1 MRAII
6 ADTGPLY
13 AAIDIDD
20 QYHQRS
26 KTQIQRINA
35 ENLTILVPFPVYLE
49 TYYLLLYR
57 LGTEQAIKFARDCI
71 ESVYFINPS
80 QEQYIAAAE
89 KAAFFPDQKITLLS
103 APILVTASSKLL
115 TPRLSSGIV
124 VKQSFKNFKQLIKL
138 LLPEPLEPI
147 KIFKLSNS
155 TGCGKDRFL

>member
-6 ADTGPLY
+6 ADTVPLY

-49 TYYLLLYR
+49 TYNLLLYR

-89 KAAFFPDQKITLLS
+89 KAAFFPDQKITLCDAITAILS
-103 APILVTASSKLL
+103 EEMKLQIW
-115 TPRLSSGIV
+115 TYDYHFDVMKVQVWR
-124 VKQSFKNFKQLIKL
+124 
-138 LLPEPLEPI
+138 
-147 KIFKLSNS
+147 
-155 TGCGKDRFL
+155 

>member
-49 TYYLLLYR
+49 TYNLLLYR

-71 ESVYFINPS
+71 ESVYFLNPS

-89 KAAFFPDQKITLLS
+89 KAACFPDQTIALCDAITAILS
-103 APILVTASSKLL
+103 EEMKLQIW
-115 TPRLSSGIV
+115 TYDYHFDVMKVQVWR
-124 VKQSFKNFKQLIKL
+124 
-138 LLPEPLEPI
+138 
-147 KIFKLSNS
+147 
-155 TGCGKDRFL
+155 

>member
-49 TYYLLLYR
+49 TYNLLLYR

-71 ESVYFINPS
+71 ESVYFLNPS

-89 KAAFFPDQKITLLS
+89 KAACFADQKITLCDAITAILS
-103 APILVTASSKLL
+103 EEMKLQIW
-115 TPRLSSGIV
+115 TYDYHFDVMKVQVWR
-124 VKQSFKNFKQLIKL
+124 
-138 LLPEPLEPI
+138 
-147 KIFKLSNS
+147 
-155 TGCGKDRFL
+155 

>member
-13 AAIDIDD
+13 AAIDVDD

-26 KTQIQRINA
+26 QIQIQRINA

-49 TYYLLLYR
+49 TYNLLLYR

-89 KAAFFPDQKITLLS
+89 KAARFPDQKITLCD
-103 APILVTASSKLL
+103 AVTAILSEDMKLQVW
-115 TPRLSSGIV
+115 TYDYHFDIMKVQVWR
-124 VKQSFKNFKQLIKL
+124 
-138 LLPEPLEPI
+138 
-147 KIFKLSNS
+147 
-155 TGCGKDRFL
+155 